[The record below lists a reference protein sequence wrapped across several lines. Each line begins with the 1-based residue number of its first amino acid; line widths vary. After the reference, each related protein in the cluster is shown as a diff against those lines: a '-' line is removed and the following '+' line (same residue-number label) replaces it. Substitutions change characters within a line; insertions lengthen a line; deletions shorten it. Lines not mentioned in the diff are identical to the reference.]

1 MNIQAT
7 SAPQDP
13 SFAPED
19 ESARRSQEAGFQLI
33 DLVRIVFVRWQLIAA
48 TAAIV
53 LAVTLIILFQ
63 LTPLYSAKSVV
74 MLDQQK
80 NNVAELSAVLSGLPT
95 DPTSM
100 QNQVQI
106 LTSRGLAGRVIDRL
120 HLEQDPELNP
130 AVSGWSSLFSS
141 ILPASWFHH
150 ASSAKPT
157 AEQIADE
164 KNRIIDRFRNFL
176 SVSPIEL
183 STAINVGFE
192 SPDPAQAARITN
204 AVADEYVE
212 DQLNAKFEAT
222 QRATQW
228 LSDRIQKLAQQ
239 VQGAEAAVQQY
250 KAENN
255 IAETADGMSIVDQQM
270 GSVNGQLVLAKS
282 DLAQKEANYGRVS
295 SLVNSGR
302 SSDVS
307 QVVTSPLIATMRGQ
321 ETDLGKQEADL
332 LTQYGPRHPKILEI
346 ESEKQNLESKINEEV
361 QRVVQTVANDVAVAR
376 ANVGSLQAS
385 LTQLESHSQDQ
396 SKASVKLKALESAAS
411 SSRSMYEAYLGRL
424 KETQGQEGIQTP
436 DARVISVAEQPRAPS
451 FPDKTLILAI
461 AVPAGLL
468 LGFIIA
474 LSLEQ
479 LDSGFRTSARV
490 ESTLGLPVL
499 GTIPEIAGAGRNK
512 AVNAADQIIDKP
524 MSSFAE
530 AIRGLQLGLS
540 LSNVD
545 AEPKVIIVSS
555 SVPGEGKTTIAI
567 SLARQ
572 AARGGKKVVII
583 DGDLRRPN
591 VAKQLGITDVTLDLC
606 DLLAGKAN
614 LAQCLIKDPRS
625 DAYVIPC
632 IRTPPSPADI
642 LLSHAMEKLVT
653 ELRAS
658 CDLVIIDSAPLL
670 PVNDTKILSRL
681 ADSILF
687 VTRWEKTPREAART
701 AVRALEDIRAPIA
714 GIALARADATRFQY
728 YNYGYQSYYSYAK
741 YYQ

>member
-1 MNIQAT
+1 
-7 SAPQDP
+7 
-13 SFAPED
+13 
-19 ESARRSQEAGFQLI
+19 
-33 DLVRIVFVRWQLIAA
+33 
-48 TAAIV
+48 
-53 LAVTLIILFQ
+53 
-63 LTPLYSAKSVV
+63 
-74 MLDQQK
+74 
-80 NNVAELSAVLSGLPT
+80 
-95 DPTSM
+95 
-100 QNQVQI
+100 
-106 LTSRGLAGRVIDRL
+106 
-120 HLEQDPELNP
+120 
-130 AVSGWSSLFSS
+130 
-141 ILPASWFHH
+141 
-150 ASSAKPT
+150 
-157 AEQIADE
+157 
-164 KNRIIDRFRNFL
+164 
-176 SVSPIEL
+176 
-183 STAINVGFE
+183 
-192 SPDPAQAARITN
+192 
-204 AVADEYVE
+204 
-212 DQLNAKFEAT
+212 
-222 QRATQW
+222 
-228 LSDRIQKLAQQ
+228 
-239 VQGAEAAVQQY
+239 
-250 KAENN
+250 
-255 IAETADGMSIVDQQM
+255 
-270 GSVNGQLVLAKS
+270 
-282 DLAQKEANYGRVS
+282 
-295 SLVNSGR
+295 
-302 SSDVS
+302 
-307 QVVTSPLIATMRGQ
+307 
-321 ETDLGKQEADL
+321 
-332 LTQYGPRHPKILEI
+332 
-346 ESEKQNLESKINEEV
+346 
-361 QRVVQTVANDVAVAR
+361 
-376 ANVGSLQAS
+376 
-385 LTQLESHSQDQ
+385 
-396 SKASVKLKALESAAS
+396 
-411 SSRSMYEAYLGRL
+411 
-424 KETQGQEGIQTP
+424 
-436 DARVISVAEQPRAPS
+436 
-451 FPDKTLILAI
+451 
-461 AVPAGLL
+461 
-468 LGFIIA
+468 
-474 LSLEQ
+474 
-479 LDSGFRTSARV
+479 
-490 ESTLGLPVL
+490 LPVL

>member
-1 MNIQAT
+1 MNFQAT
-7 SAPQDP
+7 SAPQES

-19 ESARRSQEAGFQLI
+19 DGARQQVEAGFQLI
-33 DLVRIVFVRWQLIAA
+33 DLVRIVYVRWQLIAG

-53 LAVTLIILFQ
+53 LAATLIVLFQ

-80 NNVAELSAVLSGLPT
+80 NNIADLSAVLSGLPT

-106 LTSRGLAGRVIDRL
+106 LTSRGLAGRVIERL

-130 AVSGWSSLFSS
+130 GLSGWSALLAA
-141 ILPASWFHH
+141 ILPVSWLGHGDP
-150 ASSAKPT
+150 AKAA
-157 AEQIADE
+157 AEQAAEE
-164 KNRIIDRFRNFL
+164 KNRIIDRFRNYL

-192 SPDPAQAARITN
+192 SPDPSEAARITN

-255 IAETADGMSIVDQQM
+255 LTETADGMSVVDQQL
-270 GSVNGQLVLAKS
+270 GSVNAQLVLAKS

-295 SLVNSGR
+295 SLVRSGR

-307 QVVTSPLIATMRGQ
+307 QVVSSPLIATLRGQ

-332 LTQYGPRHPKILEI
+332 LTQYGPRHPKILEV
-346 ESEKQNLESKINEEV
+346 ESEKQNLESKIAEEV
-361 QRVVQTVANDVAVAR
+361 QRVVQTVASDVAVAQ

-385 LTQLESHSQDQ
+385 LSQLEARSQDQ
-396 SKASVKLKALESAAS
+396 SKASVRLKALESAAS

-436 DARVISVAEQPRAPS
+436 DARVISIAEVPHAPS
-451 FPDKTLILAI
+451 FPDKALILGI
-461 AVPAGLL
+461 AVPASLL
-468 LGFIIA
+468 LGFILA
-474 LSLEQ
+474 LTLEQ
-479 LDSGFRTSARV
+479 LDSGFRTSVRV

-499 GTIPEIAGAGRNK
+499 GTIPEISGAGRNK
-512 AVNAADQIIDKP
+512 SINAADQIVDKP

-545 AEPKVIIVSS
+545 VEPKVIIVSS

-572 AARGGKKVVII
+572 AARGGKQVVIV

-591 VAKQLGITDVTLDLC
+591 VAKAIGVTGVEIDLC
-606 DLLAGKAN
+606 DVLMGKAK
-614 LAQCLIKDPRS
+614 LAQCIVKDPRS
-625 DAYVIPC
+625 EMLVIPC
-632 IRTPPSPADI
+632 VRTPPSPADI
-642 LLSHAMEKLVT
+642 MFSNAMESLIS
-653 ELRAS
+653 ELRKS

-681 ADSILF
+681 ADAILF

-714 GIALARADATRFQY
+714 GVALARADATRFQY

-741 YYQ
+741 YYH